1 VSLYANTIEDYILI
15 ETNYAKPAM
24 MGTRA
29 ATITRNVNARTFGG
43 ELGVTQR
50 VGTAWTFDGTM
61 AYVRGTNRTDG
72 LPLAQLP
79 PLESRLNVQYQHA
92 RWSVGGLAR
101 LVSAQHRIA
110 LNQGTIVGRDFAP
123 TDGFRVLSANAGWKA
138 SSTVLVAVGV
148 DNLLNE
154 TYAEHISR
162 QSASIPGFAL
172 QTGQVRE
179 PGRTAWVRVS
189 LRH

>member
-1 VSLYANTIEDYILI
+1 
-15 ETNYAKPAM
+15 
-24 MGTRA
+24 
-29 ATITRNVNARTFGG
+29 
-43 ELGVTQR
+43 LGVTQR